1 MVCSP
6 KSVALKAY
14 NRGVIKTMSVYVLT
28 VFCVAWFVSRHHPT
42 GLLAYVLAI
51 LPAIPIV
58 GMLAVMGIYLRDEK
72 DEFLRWITIQALLW
86 ATGVVLAWTTAVG
99 FLESFAK
106 VNAPPLF
113 WVFVV
118 YWLVFGAVQYW
129 LQRQY
134 RKGGDD

>member
-14 NRGVIKTMSVYVLT
+14 NRGVMQTMSVYVVTILS
-28 VFCVAWFVSRHHPT
+28 VAWFVRRHHPT
-42 GLLAYVLAI
+42 GVLAYVLAI
-51 LPAIPIV
+51 LPAIPIT

-86 ATGVVLAWTTAVG
+86 ATGVELAGTTAVG

-106 VNAPPLF
+106 VKAPLAYWAF
-113 WVFVV
+113 IV